1 MRISKTAT
9 IYKIPGYG
17 VCKYLRMEGNG
28 EKHGTPIFI
37 FSFMHYLSIKIWMK
51 DIQYIVMEKIN
62 ADKNMAS
69 RKENQSQCVM
79 QVDGKIILMGN

>member
-1 MRISKTAT
+1 
-9 IYKIPGYG
+9 
-17 VCKYLRMEGNG
+17 MEGNG

-51 DIQYIVMEKIN
+51 DIQRIVMLKMN

-69 RKENQSQCVM
+69 RKEKSEPVRDAGRWENYI
-79 QVDGKIILMGN
+79 DG